1 MIYNGFN
8 GLLKMIGTTLE
19 IIIILILIILTGYLS
34 MAELAVVSIRK
45 AKMQKYLEDGN
56 KNAQI
61 VFDLLED
68 PNEFLST
75 VQIGISLIGVL
86 TGAFG
91 GVTLAEPLSKLIP
104 FVPYSEPV
112 SVAIVVIVTTYLTLV
127 IGEIVPKVIALN
139 DPERI
144 ALRVAK
150 SMVVLEKVSKP
161 ASFILAKSSRFLFW
175 LMRIEDKN
183 DDIVTEEEITLMIQE
198 GREDGTIEKEEED
211 IIKRVFKLDDQKVE
225 SIMTPRNEIIWID
238 LEDDRDIN
246 KVKIIESKR
255 SIFPI
260 AKGELDDFIGVVQ
273 AKDILSVM
281 FSDEEFDVF
290 KIVKE
295 PLVVSEHLETLEL
308 LKEFKENQG
317 YVHMSLVVDEF
328 GSVEGLITLNDLLEG
343 IVGDIPGIDEEDEPE
358 AIERDDGTW
367 LIDGRYPIDKFKKL
381 FGFKDSLPD
390 EEEDN
395 YTTLAG
401 FILSISGT
409 IPDEEDKYECD
420 RFIFEIIDIDGHQI
434 DKVLVTDLGP
444 QEEIE
449 EE

>member
-1 MIYNGFN
+1 
-8 GLLKMIGTTLE
+8 MIGTILE

-34 MAELAVVSIRK
+34 MAELAVVSVRK
-45 AKMQKYLEDGN
+45 AKMQKYLEEGN
-56 KNAQI
+56 KNAEI
-61 VFDLLED
+61 VMELLED

-91 GVTLAEPLSKLIP
+91 GVTLAEPLASMIS
-104 FVPYSEPV
+104 FVPYSEPI
-112 SVAIVVIVTTYLTLV
+112 SVAIVVIITTYLTLV
-127 IGEIVPKVIALN
+127 VGEIVPKVIALN
-139 DPERI
+139 DPERVS
-144 ALRVAK
+144 LKVAK
-150 SMVVLEKVSKP
+150 SMVILSKVSKP
-161 ASFILAKSSRFLFW
+161 VSFVLAKSSSFLLW
-175 LMRIEDKN
+175 LLRIENKN
-183 DDIVTEEEITLMIQE
+183 DDIVTEEEIELMIKE
-198 GREDGTIEKEEED
+198 GREDGTIEQEEED

-238 LEDDRDIN
+238 LEDERDIN

-260 AKGELDDFIGVVQ
+260 ASGELDDFIGVVQ
-273 AKDILSVM
+273 AKDILSAM
-281 FSDEEFDVF
+281 FSEEKFDVQ

-343 IVGDIPGIDEEDEPE
+343 IVGDIPGIDEDDEPQ

-367 LIDGRYPIDKFKKL
+367 LIDGRYPIDRFKEL
-381 FGFKDSLPD
+381 FEFNDTLPD
-390 EEEDN
+390 EEEDG

-401 FILSISGT
+401 FILSLSGT
-409 IPDEEDKYECD
+409 IPDEEDKYECG

-434 DKVLVTDLGP
+434 DKVLVTELEP
-444 QEEIE
+444 QEPNE
-449 EE
+449 EEE

>member
-1 MIYNGFN
+1 
-8 GLLKMIGTTLE
+8 MIGTTLE
-19 IIIILILIILTGYLS
+19 IIVILILIIINGYLS
-34 MAELAVVSIRK
+34 MAELAVVSVRK
-45 AKMQKYLEDGN
+45 AKLQKYIDEGN
-56 KNAQI
+56 KNAKI
-61 VFDLLED
+61 VAELGED
-68 PNEFLST
+68 ANEFLST
-75 VQIGISLIGVL
+75 VQIGISLTAVL

-91 GVTLAEPLSKLIP
+91 GATLSEPLAAAISFI
-104 FVPYSEPV
+104 PYSEAI
-112 SVAIVVIVTTYLTLV
+112 SVIVVVIVSTYLTLV

-139 DPERI
+139 DPEKVS
-144 ALRVAK
+144 LKVAK
-150 SMVVLEKVSKP
+150 SMLVLTEVSRP
-161 ASFILAKSSRFLFW
+161 ISFILAKSSSFLLW
-175 LMRIEDKN
+175 LMRIENRN
-183 DDIVTEEEITLMIQE
+183 DDIVTEEEIELMIKE
-198 GREDGTIEKEEED
+198 GREDGTIEEAEED

-238 LEDDRDIN
+238 LEDDHDVN

-281 FSDEEFDVF
+281 FSEEEFDVE

-295 PLVVSEHLETLEL
+295 PLVVSEHLQTLEL
-308 LKEFKENQG
+308 LKEFKENQE
-317 YVHMSLVVDEF
+317 YVHMSLVIDEF

-343 IVGDIPGIDEEDEPE
+343 IVGDIPSIDEEDEPE
-358 AIERDDGTW
+358 AIQREDGTW
-367 LIDGRYPIDKFKKL
+367 LIDGRYPIDKFKEL
-381 FGFKDSLPD
+381 FEFKDKLPD

-409 IPDEEDKYECD
+409 VPNEKDKYECE

-434 DKVLVTDLGP
+434 DKVLVTDLGSKEVTET
-444 QEEIE
+444 EE
-449 EE
+449 

>member
-1 MIYNGFN
+1 MINHDFFN
-8 GLLKMIGTTLE
+8 ALE
-19 IIIILILIILTGYLS
+19 
-34 MAELAVVSIRK
+34 EFCEERD
-45 AKMQKYLEDGN
+45 LE
-56 KNAQI
+56 KAQI
-61 VFDLLED
+61 LDAIEK
-68 PNEFLST
+68 
-75 VQIGISLIGVL
+75 GIVNAYKKEL
-86 TGAFG
+86 
-91 GVTLAEPLSKLIP
+91 K
-104 FVPYSEPV
+104 
-112 SVAIVVIVTTYLTLV
+112 
-127 IGEIVPKVIALN
+127 
-139 DPERI
+139 
-144 ALRVAK
+144 
-150 SMVVLEKVSKP
+150 
-161 ASFILAKSSRFLFW
+161 
-175 LMRIEDKN
+175 IEDKLKLN
-183 DDIVTEEEITLMIQE
+183 AKVSFNEEKGEIFIYRYYDVVTEEEIELMIKE

-238 LEDDRDIN
+238 LEDDRDVN

-273 AKDILSVM
+273 AKDILSAM
-281 FSDEEFDVF
+281 FTDDKFDVH

-308 LKEFKENQG
+308 LKEFKENQE

-343 IVGDIPGIDEEDEPE
+343 IVGDIPGIDEEDEPQ
-358 AIERDDGTW
+358 AIQRNDGTW

-381 FGFKDSLPD
+381 FDFNEPLPD

-409 IPDEEDKYECD
+409 IPDEEDKYECG

-444 QEEIE
+444 QEPMPE
-449 EE
+449 E

>member
-1 MIYNGFN
+1 
-8 GLLKMIGTTLE
+8 MIGTIIE

-45 AKMQKYLEDGN
+45 AKMQKYLDEGN
-56 KNAQI
+56 KNAQL

-91 GVTLAEPLSKLIP
+91 GVTLAKPLANLIS
-104 FVPYSEPV
+104 FIPYSEPI

-139 DPERI
+139 EPEKVS
-144 ALRVAK
+144 LKVAR
-150 SMVVLEKVSKP
+150 SMVVLSKISKP
-161 ASFILAKSSRFLFW
+161 VSFILAKSSSFLLW
-175 LMRIEDKN
+175 IMRIEDKN
-183 DDIVTEEEITLMIQE
+183 DDIVTEEEIELMIKE

-238 LEDDRDIN
+238 LEDDRQAN

-260 AKGELDDFIGVVQ
+260 ASGELDDFIGVVQ
-273 AKDILSVM
+273 AKDILSAM
-281 FSDEEFDVF
+281 FSDDEFDVH

-295 PLVVSEHLETLEL
+295 PLVVSENLETLEL
-308 LKEFKENQG
+308 LKEFKENQE

-358 AIERDDGTW
+358 AIQRDDGTW
-367 LIDGRYPIDKFKKL
+367 LIDGRFQIDRFKKL
-381 FGFKDSLPD
+381 FDFNDMLPD

-395 YTTLAG
+395 FTTLAG

-409 IPDEEDKYECD
+409 IPDEEDKYEWD

-444 QEEIE
+444 QNEE
-449 EE
+449 

>member
-1 MIYNGFN
+1 
-8 GLLKMIGTTLE
+8 
-19 IIIILILIILTGYLS
+19 
-34 MAELAVVSIRK
+34 MAELAVVSIRR

-91 GVTLAEPLSKLIP
+91 GVTLADPLAQYISFI
-104 FVPYSEPV
+104 PYSGPV

-139 DPERI
+139 DPEGI
-144 ALRVAK
+144 ALKVAK
-150 SMVVLEKVSKP
+150 SMVILEKVSKP
-161 ASFILAKSSRFLFW
+161 VSFILAKSSRFLLW
-175 LMRIEDKN
+175 AMRIEDKSE
-183 DDIVTEEEITLMIQE
+183 DVVTEEEIELMIKE

-238 LEDDRDIN
+238 LEDDREIN

-260 AKGELDDFIGVVQ
+260 ASGELDDFIGVVQ
-273 AKDILSVM
+273 AKDILSAM
-281 FSDEEFDVF
+281 FSGDKFDVH

-358 AIERDDGTW
+358 AIQRADGTW
-367 LIDGRYPIDKFKKL
+367 LIDGRYPIDKFKEL
-381 FGFKDSLPD
+381 FEFKDSLPD

-409 IPDEEDKYECD
+409 IPTEEDVFECG
-420 RFIFEIIDIDGHQI
+420 RFIFEIIDMDGHQI
-434 DKVLVTDLGP
+434 DKVIVTDLGP
-444 QEEIE
+444 EEEINE
-449 EE
+449 E